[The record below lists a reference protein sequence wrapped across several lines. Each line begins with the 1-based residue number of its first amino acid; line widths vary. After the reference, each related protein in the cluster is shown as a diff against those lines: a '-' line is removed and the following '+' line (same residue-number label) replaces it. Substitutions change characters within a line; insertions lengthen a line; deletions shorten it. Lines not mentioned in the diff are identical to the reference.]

1 MLACIL
7 TTSYSCSGLDDLCVR
22 FIINLPKEELESVER
37 ICFQVEEAQWF
48 YEDFIR
54 PLDPELPSLNLRN
67 FCLLIF
73 QHCPMFSSFSTFRH
87 AQAFSEFLAYKTRVP
102 VRGAIMLNENMDSVV
117 LVKGWK
123 KGANW
128 SFPRGKINK
137 DEPDLDCAV
146 REVYEETGYDIK
158 AAGLVGSEEETKYIE
173 VTMREQHMRLYVFRG
188 VPMDTHF
195 EPRTRKEI
203 SKIEWYKLSQL
214 PTIRKMKQLQE
225 GKGEDLA
232 VNANKYYMVAPFL
245 VPLKKW
251 IAAQRKLDKAKQVNG
266 MGTNATAV
274 EEEPAHIANHGA
286 EEGAVLHP
294 SNEDLE
300 RLLDS
305 LRQSAEPRKTSDLP
319 KVSGLPV
326 ESKDI
331 TAQLKSVLGVPPMQH
346 TNSATTAVASSPMT
360 TYGTEN
366 QDSNALLALL
376 RGKPPSQAAQIP
388 QTPSEQVLGFPP
400 PPSSPHPHHQ
410 PSRFSSLPPPPTFPF
425 PTAQDRSATT
435 SFSGVEPPQASVDQA
450 PQPPQVRSIPPPQQP
465 AQFVSRASKI
475 LQERVPGANTRNVL
489 APYQR
494 TGDPQFAQN
503 SQGPGTIAASIPPA
517 SKLPPPKLTAQS
529 SILLN
534 LFKSKLPSV
543 SPIANG
549 DVKASEKQ
557 EAQAVPAKSSSSTT
571 ALIDTFNGHGEA
583 VSLESRGK
591 PENARGSTGS
601 FVPHQT
607 LSKTPL
613 AGANEIDRPTS
624 EHQDKLLSLFRTPTG
639 PAAEPV
645 ESATDF
651 LQPPSGPVE
660 LSALPVTPGHS
671 REPSRVDT
679 LHKDQVSRVARN
691 GSAKAQKRPRQDTL
705 KVHNPPVSA
714 TVNGPLNV
722 PQFDML
728 AKVSQETKHAT
739 HNKGHRKSPKKSPVT
754 ILSRQSRSYTPSP
767 ASPSSTDAHG
777 VTAPPEQQKTVVVP
791 QIETL
796 ISPIRNMPPTPDLKG
811 RPAPLKPFHPQ
822 ILRRPAPGEDPTEPS
837 PIQPLPSPKHTLL
850 ANRTT
855 QPTDHKKSL
864 LSLFTKPS
872 PLVSPAAT
880 APSSAIDPASVV
892 SPLSEKPTPRQ
903 QADVA
908 FAQITRDIGTLP
920 REISGF
926 PSSVKV
932 AVSPSVSSSVKAVV
946 AGGAGGRERATG
958 GKKAPTPRTTPV
970 DRSFLLG
977 YLEGV
982 ANGGR

>member
-1 MLACIL
+1 
-7 TTSYSCSGLDDLCVR
+7 
-22 FIINLPKEELESVER
+22 
-37 ICFQVEEAQWF
+37 
-48 YEDFIR
+48 
-54 PLDPELPSLNLRN
+54 
-67 FCLLIF
+67 
-73 QHCPMFSSFSTFRH
+73 
-87 AQAFSEFLAYKTRVP
+87 
-102 VRGAIMLNENMDSVV
+102 MLNEDMDSVV

-137 DEPDLDCAV
+137 DEPDLDCAI

-173 VTMREQHMRLYVFRG
+173 VTMREQHMRLYIFRG

-214 PTIRKMKQLQE
+214 PTIKKMKQLQG

-232 VNANKYYMVAPFL
+232 VHANRYYMVAPFL

-251 IAAQRKLDKAKQVNG
+251 IAAQRKLDKAKQMNG
-266 MGTNATAV
+266 MATNATAV
-274 EEEPAHIANHGA
+274 EDEPAHTANRGE
-286 EEGAVLHP
+286 EEGAVLH
-294 SNEDLE
+294 SSSENLA

-305 LRQSAEPRKTSDLP
+305 LRQSAAPRKTSDLP
-319 KVSGLPV
+319 EVSGILV
-326 ESKDI
+326 EPKDI
-331 TAQLKSVLGVPPMQH
+331 TAQLKSVLGVPPIQP
-346 TNSATTAVASSPMT
+346 TNTITTAAASNPMA

-376 RGKPPSQAAQIP
+376 RGKPPLQAAQIP
-388 QTPSEQVLGFPP
+388 QTPSEQVLGSPP
-400 PPSSPHPHHQ
+400 PPASPHPHHP
-410 PSRFSSLPPPPTFPF
+410 PSRLSSLPPPPNFPF
-425 PTAQDRSATT
+425 PTAQ
-435 SFSGVEPPQASVDQA
+435 GVEPPQASVDQA

-465 AQFVSRASKI
+465 AQFISRGSKI
-475 LQERVPGANTRNVL
+475 LQQPVPGANTKSVL

-494 TGDPQFAQN
+494 TGDLQFAQN
-503 SQGPGTIAASIPPA
+503 SQVPGTIASSIPPA

-529 SILLN
+529 SILLD
-534 LFKSKLPSV
+534 LFKSKLPSKT
-543 SPIANG
+543 SIESS
-549 DVKASEKQ
+549 DVKASEKT
-557 EAQAVPAKSSSSTT
+557 EPQAVPTKSSSNTT
-571 ALIDTFNGHGEA
+571 ALLDIFNGHGET
-583 VSLESRGK
+583 VSLEGRDKAENVRG
-591 PENARGSTGS
+591 PTGS
-601 FVPHQT
+601 FMPHQN
-607 LSKTPL
+607 LSKMPL

-624 EHQDKLLSLFRTPTG
+624 KHQDKLLSLFRTPTG
-639 PAAEPV
+639 PVAEPV

-651 LQPPSGPVE
+651 LQPSSGPVE

-671 REPSRVDT
+671 REPSKVDT
-679 LHKDQVSRVARN
+679 QPKDQVSKVARN
-691 GSAKAQKRPRQDTL
+691 GSAKVQQRPRQDTL

-728 AKVSQETKHAT
+728 ARVPQEIKHAT
-739 HNKGHRKSPKKSPVT
+739 HNKGHRNSPKKSPVT
-754 ILSRQSRSYTPSP
+754 ILSRQSRSYSPSP
-767 ASPSSTDAHG
+767 APSGLTDADG
-777 VTAPPEQQKTVVVP
+777 ATALPGQQKAVVVP

-850 ANRTT
+850 TNRTT

-908 FAQITRDIGTLP
+908 FAQITRDIGALP
-920 REISGF
+920 QGISGF
-926 PSSVKV
+926 PSSLKV
-932 AVSPSVSSSVKAVV
+932 AASPSVTSSVKAVV
-946 AGGAGGRERATG
+946 AGGAGGREGASG
-958 GKKAPTPRTTPV
+958 GKKAPKPRTTPV

-982 ANGGR
+982 VNGGK

>member
-1 MLACIL
+1 
-7 TTSYSCSGLDDLCVR
+7 
-22 FIINLPKEELESVER
+22 
-37 ICFQVEEAQWF
+37 
-48 YEDFIR
+48 
-54 PLDPELPSLNLRN
+54 
-67 FCLLIF
+67 
-73 QHCPMFSSFSTFRH
+73 
-87 AQAFSEFLAYKTRVP
+87 
-102 VRGAIMLNENMDSVV
+102 MLNENMDSVV

-137 DEPDLDCAV
+137 DEPDLGCAV

-173 VTMREQHMRLYVFRG
+173 VTMREQHMRLYIFRG

-214 PTIRKMKQLQE
+214 PTIKKMKQLQG

-232 VNANKYYMVAPFL
+232 VNANRYYMVAPFL

-251 IAAQRKLDKAKQVNG
+251 IAAQRKLDRAKQING
-266 MGTNATAV
+266 IGTNATAV
-274 EEEPAHIANHGA
+274 EDEPAHTANHGA

-319 KVSGLPV
+319 GVPGRPI
-326 ESKDI
+326 EPRDI
-331 TAQLKSVLGVPPMQH
+331 RAQLKSVLGVPPIQS
-346 TNSATTAVASSPMT
+346 TNSASTATASNPMA

-376 RGKPPSQAAQIP
+376 RGKPPIQAVQIP
-388 QTPSEQVLGFPP
+388 QTPSEQVLGSPP
-400 PPSSPHPHHQ
+400 LPTSPHPHHQ

-425 PTAQDRSATT
+425 PTAQDRSATI
-435 SFSGVEPPQASVDQA
+435 SILGVEPPQASVDQA
-450 PQPPQVRSIPPPQQP
+450 PQPPQIRTIPPPQQP
-465 AQFVSRASKI
+465 AQFVSRASKF
-475 LQERVPGANTRNVL
+475 LQEPVPEASTRNVL

-503 SQGPGTIAASIPPA
+503 SQVPGTIASSIPPA

-534 LFKSKLPSV
+534 LFKSKLPSTT
-543 SPIANG
+543 SIADG
-549 DVKASEKQ
+549 DVKASEGK
-557 EAQAVPAKSSSSTT
+557 EAHEEPAKSSSSTT
-571 ALIDTFNGHGEA
+571 ALPDIFNGHGEA
-583 VSLESRGK
+583 ISLESRDK
-591 PENARGSTGS
+591 LENVRGPTES

-613 AGANEIDRPTS
+613 ASANEIDKPTS

-651 LQPPSGPVE
+651 LQPPSAPVE

-679 LHKDQVSRVARN
+679 LPKDQVSRVARN
-691 GSAKAQKRPRQDTL
+691 GLVKAPKRPRQDTL

-754 ILSRQSRSYTPSP
+754 ILSRQSRSYAPSP
-767 ASPSSTDAHG
+767 ASPSLADADEAA
-777 VTAPPEQQKTVVVP
+777 APPGQQKIVAVP

-837 PIQPLPSPKHTLL
+837 PIQPLPSPKHSLL

-880 APSSAIDPASVV
+880 APSSAIDPASIV

-903 QADVA
+903 QADSA
-908 FAQITRDIGTLP
+908 FAQITRDIGALP
-920 REISGF
+920 QGISGF

-932 AVSPSVSSSVKAVV
+932 AASPSITSSVKAVV

>member
-1 MLACIL
+1 
-7 TTSYSCSGLDDLCVR
+7 
-22 FIINLPKEELESVER
+22 
-37 ICFQVEEAQWF
+37 
-48 YEDFIR
+48 
-54 PLDPELPSLNLRN
+54 
-67 FCLLIF
+67 
-73 QHCPMFSSFSTFRH
+73 
-87 AQAFSEFLAYKTRVP
+87 
-102 VRGAIMLNENMDSVV
+102 MLNEIMDSVV
-117 LVKGWK
+117 LVKGWGK
-123 KGANW
+123 KANW

-137 DEPDLDCAV
+137 DELDLDCAV

-158 AAGLVGSEEETKYIE
+158 AAGLVVSEEETKYIE
-173 VTMREQHMRLYVFRG
+173 VTMKEKHVRLYIFRG

-203 SKIEWYKLSQL
+203 SEIGWYKLSQL
-214 PTIRKMKQLQE
+214 PTIKKTKQLQ
-225 GKGEDLA
+225 GVRGEDLA
-232 VNANKYYMVAPFL
+232 LNANKYFMVAPFL

-251 IAAQRKLDKAKQVNG
+251 IAAQRKLDKAKEMNG
-266 MGTNATAV
+266 MGTNAIAL
-274 EEEPAHIANHGA
+274 EDEPAQTAIHGA
-286 EEGAVLHP
+286 EEGAVLHS

-319 KVSGLPV
+319 EVSGLPV
-326 ESKDI
+326 ETKDI
-331 TAQLKSVLGVPPMQH
+331 TAQLKSVLGVPPMQPL
-346 TNSATTAVASSPMT
+346 NSTTTATVSSPIAT
-360 TYGTEN
+360 HGTEN

-376 RGKPPSQAAQIP
+376 RGKPPPQAAQIP
-388 QTPSEQVLGFPP
+388 QTPSEQVLGSPP

-410 PSRFSSLPPPPTFPF
+410 PPGFSSLPPPPAFPF
-425 PTAQDRSATT
+425 STTQDRSATT
-435 SFSGVEPPQASVDQA
+435 SVPGVEPSQALAVQA

-465 AQFVSRASKI
+465 AQFVSRISKI
-475 LQERVPGANTRNVL
+475 NHGPIHGANTGNVL

-503 SQGPGTIAASIPPA
+503 SQVAGTIASSIPPA

-534 LFKSKLPSV
+534 LFKSKLPSKT
-543 SPIANG
+543 SIANG
-549 DVKASEKQ
+549 DVKASGNQ
-557 EAQAVPAKSSSSTT
+557 EAEAVPAKSSSSTT
-571 ALIDTFNGHGEA
+571 ALPDISNGPREA
-583 VSLESRGK
+583 VSLESRKK
-591 PENARGSTGS
+591 PEDVRGPTGS

-613 AGANEIDRPTS
+613 AGAKEIDRPTS
-624 EHQDKLLSLFRTPTG
+624 EHQDKLLSLFRTPSG

-645 ESATDF
+645 DSVKDF

-660 LSALPVTPGHS
+660 LSAQPMTPGHS
-671 REPSRVDT
+671 REPSKVDT
-679 LHKDQVSRVARN
+679 LPKDQVPRVVRN
-691 GSAKAQKRPRQDTL
+691 GSMKAQKRPRQDTL
-705 KVHNPPVSA
+705 KGHNPPVSA

-728 AKVSQETKHAT
+728 AKVSQETKHPT
-739 HNKGHRKSPKKSPVT
+739 HDKGQRKSPKKSPVT

-767 ASPSSTDAHG
+767 ASPSLADAHDA
-777 VTAPPEQQKTVVVP
+777 TAPPEQQKTVVVP
-791 QIETL
+791 RIETL

-837 PIQPLPSPKHTLL
+837 PIQPLPSPRHTLL

-892 SPLSEKPTPRQ
+892 SPLSEKPTTQQ

-908 FAQITRDIGTLP
+908 FAQITRDIGALP
-920 REISGF
+920 REVSGF

-932 AVSPSVSSSVKAVV
+932 AASPSRTSSVRAVV
-946 AGGAGGRERATG
+946 AGGAGGREKAAG
-958 GKKAPTPRTTPV
+958 GKKAPTPGTTPV

>member
-1 MLACIL
+1 
-7 TTSYSCSGLDDLCVR
+7 
-22 FIINLPKEELESVER
+22 
-37 ICFQVEEAQWF
+37 
-48 YEDFIR
+48 
-54 PLDPELPSLNLRN
+54 
-67 FCLLIF
+67 
-73 QHCPMFSSFSTFRH
+73 
-87 AQAFSEFLAYKTRVP
+87 
-102 VRGAIMLNENMDSVV
+102 MLNENMDSVV

-158 AAGLVGSEEETKYIE
+158 ASGLVGSEEETKYIE
-173 VTMREQHMRLYVFRG
+173 VTMREQHMRLYIFRG

-203 SKIEWYKLSQL
+203 SKIDWYKLSQL
-214 PTIRKMKQLQE
+214 PTIKKMKQLQE
-225 GKGEDLA
+225 VKGEDLA

-251 IAAQRKLDKAKQVNG
+251 IAAQRKLDKAKQMNG
-266 MGTNATAV
+266 TGTNATAV
-274 EEEPAHIANHGA
+274 EEEPAHTVNHGA
-286 EEGAVLHP
+286 EEGTVLHP

-300 RLLDS
+300 RLLDG

-319 KVSGLPV
+319 EVSGLPV

-331 TAQLKSVLGVPPMQH
+331 TAQLKSVLGVPPIQP
-346 TNSATTAVASSPMT
+346 TNSATTAVASNPMA
-360 TYGTEN
+360 TYGTEY

-376 RGKPPSQAAQIP
+376 RGKPPPQAAQIP
-388 QTPSEQVLGFPP
+388 QTPSEQVLASPP
-400 PPSSPHPHHQ
+400 PPTSPHPHHQ

-425 PTAQDRSATT
+425 QTAQDRSATT
-435 SFSGVEPPQASVDQA
+435 SFLGVEPPPASGDQA

-465 AQFVSRASKI
+465 AQFVSRVPKMHQQ
-475 LQERVPGANTRNVL
+475 LVPGANTRNVL

-503 SQGPGTIAASIPPA
+503 SQVPGTIASSIPPA

-534 LFKSKLPSV
+534 LFKSKLPSKT
-543 SPIANG
+543 SIANG
-549 DVKASEKQ
+549 DVKASEKT
-557 EAQAVPAKSSSSTT
+557 EAQAVPANSSSSTT
-571 ALIDTFNGHGEA
+571 ALLDTFNGHGEA
-583 VSLESRGK
+583 VSLEIQDK
-591 PENARGSTGS
+591 PENVRGPTGS
-601 FVPHQT
+601 FVQHQT
-607 LSKTPL
+607 LPKTAL
-613 AGANEIDRPTS
+613 AGANEIDRRTS

-639 PAAEPV
+639 PAVEPV
-645 ESATDF
+645 ESATNL
-651 LQPPSGPVE
+651 LQPPPAPVE

-671 REPSRVDT
+671 REPSRVDA
-679 LHKDQVSRVARN
+679 LPKDQASRVAQNR
-691 GSAKAQKRPRQDTL
+691 SAKTQKRPRQDTL
-705 KVHNPPVSA
+705 RIHNPPVSA

-728 AKVSQETKHAT
+728 AKFSQETKHAT

-767 ASPSSTDAHG
+767 ASPSVTNADS
-777 VTAPPEQQKTVVVP
+777 VTAPPEQQKTAVGP

-796 ISPIRNMPPTPDLKG
+796 VSPIRNMPPTPDLKG

-850 ANRTT
+850 TNRTT

-880 APSSAIDPASVV
+880 APSSAIDPASIV

-908 FAQITRDIGTLP
+908 FAQTTRDIGALP
-920 REISGF
+920 QKFSRF
-926 PSSVKV
+926 PSTVKV
-932 AVSPSVSSSVKAVV
+932 PTSPSVTSSVKAVV
-946 AGGAGGRERATG
+946 AGGAGGGERASG

-970 DRSFLLG
+970 DKNFLLG

>member
-1 MLACIL
+1 
-7 TTSYSCSGLDDLCVR
+7 
-22 FIINLPKEELESVER
+22 
-37 ICFQVEEAQWF
+37 
-48 YEDFIR
+48 
-54 PLDPELPSLNLRN
+54 
-67 FCLLIF
+67 
-73 QHCPMFSSFSTFRH
+73 
-87 AQAFSEFLAYKTRVP
+87 
-102 VRGAIMLNENMDSVV
+102 MLNENMDSVV

-214 PTIRKMKQLQE
+214 PTIKKMKQL
-225 GKGEDLA
+225 GLKGEDLA
-232 VNANKYYMVAPFL
+232 VNANRYYMVAPFL

-251 IAAQRKLDKAKQVNG
+251 IAAQRKLDKAKEMNG
-266 MGTNATAV
+266 VGTNSAV
-274 EEEPAHIANHGA
+274 EEEAAHTANHGA

-305 LRQSAEPRKTSDLP
+305 LRQSAVPRKTSDLP
-319 KVSGLPV
+319 EVFGLPV

-331 TAQLKSVLGVPPMQH
+331 TAQLKSVLGVPPIQP
-346 TNSATTAVASSPMT
+346 TNSATTAAASNPMAT
-360 TYGTEN
+360 RRTEN

-376 RGKPPSQAAQIP
+376 RGKPPPQPAQIP
-388 QTPSEQVLGFPP
+388 QTPLEQVLGSPP
-400 PPSSPHPHHQ
+400 PPTSPHPHHQ

-425 PTAQDRSATT
+425 PTAQDRSATI

-450 PQPPQVRSIPPPQQP
+450 PQPPQVKSIPPLQQP
-465 AQFVSRASKI
+465 AQFVSRASEI
-475 LQERVPGANTRNVL
+475 LQGSVPRANPRNVL

-503 SQGPGTIAASIPPA
+503 SQVPGTIASSIPPA

-534 LFKSKLPSV
+534 LFKSKLPSKTPV
-543 SPIANG
+543 ANG
-549 DVKASEKQ
+549 DVKASEKE
-557 EAQAVPAKSSSSTT
+557 EAQAVPAKSSSSTP
-571 ALIDTFNGHGEA
+571 ALLDIFNGNGEA
-583 VSLESRGK
+583 VSLESQDK
-591 PENARGSTGS
+591 PENIRAPTAS
-601 FVPHQT
+601 FVPHQN

-639 PAAEPV
+639 PTAERV
-645 ESATDF
+645 ESATKF

-679 LHKDQVSRVARN
+679 LPKDEVSRVARDRP
-691 GSAKAQKRPRQDTL
+691 AKAQTRPRQDTL
-705 KVHNPPVSA
+705 KAHNPPVSA

-728 AKVSQETKHAT
+728 AKVSQETKRAT
-739 HNKGHRKSPKKSPVT
+739 HNKGNRKSPKRSPVT

-767 ASPSSTDAHG
+767 APPSLTDAHG
-777 VTAPPEQQKTVVVP
+777 VTAPPEQQKTVIVP
-791 QIETL
+791 QIETV

-855 QPTDHKKSL
+855 HPSDHKKSL

-908 FAQITRDIGTLP
+908 FAHITRDIGPLP
-920 REISGF
+920 QGIRGF
-926 PSSVKV
+926 PLSVKV
-932 AVSPSVSSSVKAVV
+932 AASPSITSSVKAVV
-946 AGGAGGRERATG
+946 AGG
-958 GKKAPTPRTTPV
+958 KKAPTRRTTPA
-970 DRSFLLG
+970 DKSFLLG

-982 ANGGR
+982 ANGGK